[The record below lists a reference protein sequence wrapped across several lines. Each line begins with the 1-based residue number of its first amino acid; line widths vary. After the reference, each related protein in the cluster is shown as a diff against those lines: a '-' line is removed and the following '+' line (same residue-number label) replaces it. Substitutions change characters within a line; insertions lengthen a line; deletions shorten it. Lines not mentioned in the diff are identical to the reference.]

1 MRALAEGAAL
11 VRSEVALAGVDGER
25 QASRIS

>member
-1 MRALAEGAAL
+1 MRALADGAAL
-11 VRSEVALAGVDGER
+11 VRSEIALAGVEGER